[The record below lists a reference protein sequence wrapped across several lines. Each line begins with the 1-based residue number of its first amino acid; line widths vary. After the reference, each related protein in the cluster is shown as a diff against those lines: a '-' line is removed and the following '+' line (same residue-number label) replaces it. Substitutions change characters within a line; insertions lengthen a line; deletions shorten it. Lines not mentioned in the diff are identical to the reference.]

1 MEKIQPVEKL
11 EEMNEN
17 LEERKE
23 IPFGADGAAFLRNL
37 MQHALFLGFVAIILI
52 IIRMFGT
59 R

>member
-11 EEMNEN
+11 EKTNEEI
-17 LEERKE
+17 EERKE

-37 MQHALFLGFVAIILI
+37 MQHAVFLGFVAIILI
-52 IIRMFGT
+52 IIRTFGT